1 MAFIF
6 SLYYSGFVDFIL
18 FNFYFHFNYVC
29 DSLMHRGDEGQD
41 ENVTTLEFF
50 SEVAVGPEGLQRY

>member
-1 MAFIF
+1 
-6 SLYYSGFVDFIL
+6 
-18 FNFYFHFNYVC
+18 
-29 DSLMHRGDEGQD
+29 MHRGDKGQD